1 VAATQRYVRGS
12 QHEITLIGS
21 ALMPLPHA
29 QVDLDPRYVNHEQLH
44 LLDLTD
50 QEKTPITV
58 INADQTYSADWLSL
72 SDVNDTACDGFPTP
86 YDNDYRGADQSNPND
101 VPSRFDPDKPVFA
114 QLPDGSY
121 AIHDTRM
128 LLHENTLENPLMD
141 GAGPT
146 VLRSSLRSQR
156 NGIVTSRSTIGPGL
170 FSDTFYVHNDRNIA
184 LCVNEQPNLFNFE
197 HCKVSYEE
205 NVCVKE
211 YKDARDTLTDVQVRV
226 LF

>member
-1 VAATQRYVRGS
+1 MAATQRYVRGS

-146 VLRSSLRSQR
+146 VLRSSLRR
-156 NGIVTSRSTIGPGL
+156 T
-170 FSDTFYVHNDRNIA
+170 DRN
-184 LCVNEQPNLFNFE
+184 E
-197 HCKVSYEE
+197 
-205 NVCVKE
+205 
-211 YKDARDTLTDVQVRV
+211 T
-226 LF
+226 